1 MELELLEILPNGR
14 KIYLRPKNNRS
25 AVKQAAIKINNTWRE
40 FGKKDLELKPL
51 FQDQAGKLH
60 EIEAGGEDF
69 KTADNPKGY
78 KFTNYVNHLKRNLL
92 RSSRDKSAIVKLSEV
107 EEATRQVFPDL
118 SKKEN
123 KLFARALYDFNEQEI
138 GRILAS
144 RKTTEST
151 DHVRSL
157 AKGGLNW
164 FSNLLNIETEI
175 NLKKG
180 AKDLPDASYKD
191 INNPASRIETIKAS
205 LSNDRIKGNPK
216 YKANVI
222 ASYFKGETAK
232 KIEKGD
238 IRGETF
244 AFLDKVSFDDDLK
257 VQGDGTAVLADEARK
272 VNWNKLADLGN
283 TNVAKQFTSNFGSAV
298 SPSGVATNI
307 ALNPSLMKQIG
318 ARVHKGKPINWKGF
332 GKELGKDIAWDTVFG
347 GVTLTALKKLGP
359 LAPALMVKPI
369 YSAADAYVEGAT
381 GKSITDRYEQ
391 YREDKAPFS
400 EKRIA
405 ESGLIPKYI
414 DPNTESGVAEIKQYD
429 PWKDMDM
436 WTP

>member
-1 MELELLEILPNGR
+1 MELELLETLPNGR
-14 KIYLRPKNNRS
+14 KIYLRPKANRS
-25 AVKQAAIKINNTWRE
+25 AVKQSAIKIDTIWRE
-40 FGKKDLELKPL
+40 SGKKDIDLKPL
-51 FQDQAGKLH
+51 FQDQAGKLW
-60 EIEAGGEDF
+60 EIEGGGEKF
-69 KTADNPKGY
+69 KNADNPKGY
-78 KFTNYVNHLKRNLL
+78 RFGNYVNHLKRNLL

-107 EEATRQVFPDL
+107 EEATRQVFPGL

-205 LSNDRIKGNPK
+205 LVSDVIKGNPK

-238 IRGETF
+238 IGGETL
-244 AFLDKVSFDDDLK
+244 AFLDKVIPGDDLK
-257 VQGDGTAVLADEARK
+257 VQGGGTAVLADEARK
-272 VNWNKLADLGN
+272 VNWNQLSELGN
-283 TNVAKQFTSNFGSAV
+283 IPVAKQFSKNIASSVGPTNI
-298 SPSGVATNI
+298 ATNI

-318 ARVHKGKPINWKGF
+318 ARVHKGKPIDWKGF
-332 GKELGKDIAWDTVFG
+332 GKELGKDIAWDTMFG
-347 GVTLTALKKLGP
+347 GATLAALKRLGP
-359 LAPALMVKPI
+359 LSPALMVKPI

-400 EKRIA
+400 EKRIE

-414 DPNTESGVAEIKQYD
+414 QPNTKSGVAEIKQYN
-429 PWKDMDM
+429 PYEGIS
-436 WTP
+436 TL

>member
-1 MELELLEILPNGR
+1 MELELLETLPNGR
-14 KIYLRPKNNRS
+14 KIYLRPKANRS
-25 AVKQAAIKINNTWRE
+25 EVKRAAIEINNTWRK
-40 FGKKDLELKPL
+40 FGKNDLELKPL

-60 EIEAGGEDF
+60 EIEAGGEKF
-69 KTADNPKGY
+69 KNAETNPKGY
-78 KFTNYVNHLKRNLL
+78 KFTNYVNHLKRNLKRRGL
-92 RSSRDKSAIVKLSEV
+92 DKDATVLLSEV

-138 GRILAS
+138 GRILALK
-144 RKTTEST
+144 KTTEST

-205 LSNDRIKGNPK
+205 LSSDIITGNPK

-244 AFLDKVSFDDDLK
+244 AFLDKVIPGDDLK
-257 VQGDGTAVLADEARK
+257 VQGDGTAVLADATRK

-283 TNVAKQFTSNFGSAV
+283 TNVAKGLTSSVGPTNI
-298 SPSGVATNI
+298 ATNI
-307 ALNPSLMKQIG
+307 ALNPSLMQQIG
-318 ARVHKGKPINWKGF
+318 ARVHKGKPIDWKGF

-347 GVTLTALKKLGP
+347 GATLAALERLGP
-359 LAPALMVKPI
+359 LSPALMVKPI

-400 EKRIA
+400 EKRIE

-414 DPNTESGVAEIKQYD
+414 QPNTKSGVAEIKQYD
-429 PWKDMDM
+429 PYEGIS
-436 WTP
+436 TL